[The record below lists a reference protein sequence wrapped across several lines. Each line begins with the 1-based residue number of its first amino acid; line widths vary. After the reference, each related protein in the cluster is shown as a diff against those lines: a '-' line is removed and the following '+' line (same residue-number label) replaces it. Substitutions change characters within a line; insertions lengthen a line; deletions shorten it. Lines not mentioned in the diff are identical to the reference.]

1 MSSHAQWADNARIDD
16 IARQRKLH
24 HAAIRL
30 YFSPV
35 NPAYGSLFLGKTPAE
50 LDAGLESAMAELDA
64 AYSLLLMTVIEAL
77 FKIDFTK
84 RCQRRSKDSLSRR
97 FRELHK
103 VHKSRIKFGEDI
115 LEAWKTNVAGA
126 SRPVSDIRSA
136 LKYRDWLAHGRYWVP
151 KLGRRYDF
159 PTIYDLASVITTDFD
174 FKT

>member
-1 MSSHAQWADNARIDD
+1 MSSHAQWADKDRIDD

-30 YFSPV
+30 YFSPL
-35 NPAYGSLFLGKTPAE
+35 NPAYGSLFLGRTPAE

-97 FRELHK
+97 FRELRK
-103 VHKSRIKFGEDI
+103 VHKSRVKFGEDI
-115 LEAWKTNVAGA
+115 LEAWKTNVAGV

-136 LKYRDWLAHGRYWVP
+136 LKYRNWLAHGRYWVP
-151 KLGRRYDF
+151 KFGRRYDF
-159 PTIYDLASVITTDFD
+159 PTIYDLASVITTYFD